1 MSKPKCEDCE
11 IPLKQFCLSVKDE
24 IEVIQYR
31 CEKCFI
37 YYRKIK
43 SLITDNAELIA
54 VGASTV
60 VAAEGTQRGIP
71 LFSSGS
77 VTISIDNLNKVWIDS
92 TINGEGVT
100 FIYLT

>member
-43 SLITDNAELIA
+43 SLITDNAELIKIDKYNA
-54 VGASTV
+54 KEV
-60 VAAEGTQRGIP
+60 VC
-71 LFSSGS
+71 
-77 VTISIDNLNKVWIDS
+77 
-92 TINGEGVT
+92 GEGG
-100 FIYLT
+100 